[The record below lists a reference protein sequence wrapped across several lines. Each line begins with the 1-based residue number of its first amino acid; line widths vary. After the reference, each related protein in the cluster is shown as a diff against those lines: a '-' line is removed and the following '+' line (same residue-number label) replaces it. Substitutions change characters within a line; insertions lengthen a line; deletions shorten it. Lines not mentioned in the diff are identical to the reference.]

1 MPLVRVSDPR
11 RGVLMRR
18 NTMLSRGRGLRG
30 LGDDCGAD
38 PCTWWDQ
45 VYMRDACL
53 AYKTC
58 VNPNDPEVVLVNKG
72 LLVGGAQVAGT
83 AVGQTAGTAIEST
96 VTGLFTNPDAASSA
110 LPGPLASVNW
120 VMVGGAFLGLLLLP
134 KLLKV

>member
-30 LGDDCGAD
+30 LGDDCGDD
-38 PCTWWDQ
+38 PCTWLDQ

-58 VNPNDPEVVLVNKG
+58 VNPNDPEVVLVTKG

-83 AVGQTAGTAIEST
+83 AVGQTAGQAIKST
-96 VTGLFTNPDAASSA
+96 VTGLFTNPANPNAPNLFGD
-110 LPGPLASVNW
+110 VNW
-120 VMVGGAFLGLLLLP
+120 VMVGGAFLALLLLP